1 MRVKDLVKSLG
12 ELGLDNPID
21 NQILYSLTEDNKPVG
36 NIVSWTY
43 SDEELIGHAQPV
55 LQDEYEYL
63 GCLRDFLNIVE
74 EYNVPGDTEIFIDVP
89 VYGGLQHLTNWSY
102 DIEKRIFSSDV
113 YWRSLN

>member
-21 NQILYSLTEDNKPVG
+21 NQILYSLTENGKPVG
-36 NIVSWTY
+36 NIISWTY
-43 SDEELIGHAQPV
+43 SDEELIGHAQPI
-55 LQDEYEYL
+55 LQEEYES
-63 GCLRDFLNIVE
+63 GSIRDFLNTVE
-74 EYNVPGDTEIFIDVP
+74 EYNVPEDTEIFIDVP
-89 VYGGLQHLTNWSY
+89 EYGKLQHLTNWSY